1 MRLGVKGRYAVTA
14 MVDLSGQPE
23 GRLVTL
29 SDIAHRQNLPLAYL
43 EQLFV
48 KLRRAGLVE
57 STRGPQG
64 GYRLAKERQSIR
76 IEDIICAVEEGLTFT
91 ACSTRKGCL
100 NPGAK
105 CLTHDLWQGL
115 DNHVRHYL
123 HLHTLDD
130 LSNGRVHASLQSRDM
145 HT

>member
-14 MVDLSGQPE
+14 MVDLSEQPH

-57 STRGPQG
+57 SSRGPQG
-64 GYRLAKERQSIR
+64 GYRLAKMKEAIR
-76 IEDIICAVEEGLTFT
+76 IEDIISAVEEGLTFT
-91 ACSTRKGCL
+91 ACATRRGCQS
-100 NPGAK
+100 PGAK
-105 CLTHDLWQGL
+105 CLTHDLWEGL
-115 DNHVRHYL
+115 DLHVRAYL
-123 HLHTLDD
+123 HTHTLDD
-130 LSNGRVHASLQSRDM
+130 LCKGRLTPVAPPGRVG
-145 HT
+145 T